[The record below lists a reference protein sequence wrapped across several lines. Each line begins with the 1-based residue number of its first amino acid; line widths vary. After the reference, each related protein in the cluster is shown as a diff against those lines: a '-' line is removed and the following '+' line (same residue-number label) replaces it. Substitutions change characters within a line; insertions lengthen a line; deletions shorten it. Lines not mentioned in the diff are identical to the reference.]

1 MTTFAFDFDHATAL
15 STDLERAAAN
25 IREPVPPAVYA
36 RQSADFARTEVSPG
50 QHDFFA
56 ALERATSTTAAQS
69 RMLARRIQD
78 AADSGFRMVRDAGVV
93 ETTTG
98 RDLGAL
104 DDVMAGGAPG
114 TADASGNDEVSR

>member
-15 STDLERAAAN
+15 STDIERAAAN
-25 IREPVPPAVYA
+25 IREPAPPAVYA

-69 RMLARRIQD
+69 RMLARRLHD
-78 AADSGFRMVRDAGVV
+78 AADSGFRMVRDAGLA
-93 ETTTG
+93 ETTTV
-98 RDLGAL
+98 RDLGVL
-104 DDVMAGGAPG
+104 DDAMVGGVPV
-114 TADASGNDEVSR
+114 TSDASGSDEVSR